1 MIKKE
6 EEVMSLREILEK
18 LVEKKAP
25 VLLCDS
31 RDKKWEAGDLL
42 KNLSTPMLKK
52 KAHMQPGLYIAEI
65 NDSGY
70 LGGVLFKLQHK

>member
-1 MIKKE
+1 
-6 EEVMSLREILEK
+6 MSLRQILEK
-18 LVEKKAP
+18 LVEKKTP

-31 RDKKWEAGDLL
+31 RNKKWEARDLL

-52 KAHMQPGLYIAEI
+52 KAHIQSGLYIAEI

-70 LGGVLFKLQHK
+70 LGSVLFRLQPKEN

>member
-6 EEVMSLREILEK
+6 EEAMSLREILEK

-31 RDKKWEAGDLL
+31 RNKKWEAGDLL

-52 KAHMQPGLYIAEI
+52 KAHIQSGLYIAEI
-65 NDSGY
+65 NEAGY
-70 LGGVLFKLQHK
+70 LGSVLFRLQHK